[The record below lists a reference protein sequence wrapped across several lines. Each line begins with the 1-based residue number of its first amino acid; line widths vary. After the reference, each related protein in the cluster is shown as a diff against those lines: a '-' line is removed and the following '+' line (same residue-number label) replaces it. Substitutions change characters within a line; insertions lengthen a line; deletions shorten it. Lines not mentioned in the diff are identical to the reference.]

1 MEGLDIFGVHPM
13 PRAACEVCGQP
24 DAFVYAVPMAF
35 GRTILV
41 CMRCLNLP
49 QARADDDAD
58 DEDEDRDDD
67 TDELPA
73 VLKLE
78 R

>member
-1 MEGLDIFGVHPM
+1 M

-24 DAFVYAVPMAF
+24 DAFVYAVPLAF

-49 QARADDDAD
+49 ESRADEEN
-58 DEDEDRDDD
+58 DEGGESEDDD
-67 TDELPA
+67 TEDDRA
-73 VLKLE
+73 ALKLG